1 MHWESFL
8 LTSIDKF
15 REMCYSNDNIFVVC
29 ISQYPFRVRGKLR
42 TPNVLQ
48 RQLFGG
54 VQQITVSNN
63 KQSIENH
70 HSSKPHTYVDCGQQ
84 QITLSNNKYPYL
96 KWS

>member
-1 MHWESFL
+1 MICGL
-8 LTSIDKF
+8 DKS

-29 ISQYPFRVRGKLR
+29 ISQYLFRVRCKLR

-48 RQLFGG
+48 RQLFSR

-63 KQSIENH
+63 KQSCENH

-84 QITLSNNKYPYL
+84 WVTLSNNKYPYL

>member
-1 MHWESFL
+1 MICGL
-8 LTSIDKF
+8 DKS

-29 ISQYPFRVRGKLR
+29 VSQYSFRVRGKLR

-48 RQLFGG
+48 RQLFGA

-63 KQSIENH
+63 KQNCENH
-70 HSSKPHTYVDCGQQ
+70 HLSKPHTYVDCGQQ
-84 QITLSNNKYPYL
+84 WVTLSNNKYPYL